1 MGCHGIGVSRLLAA
15 AAGLLMDAKGLNWP
29 MKIAPFGAIV
39 VAAPKT
45 AEEDVLKVYDALALG
60 SSGGALASS
69 TTTPLDVAIDDR
81 DRPLG
86 WKMNDADL
94 IGYPFIVVLGKAW
107 KARGAVEVQCR
118 RLGVRE
124 EITLEDLVEKLKA
137 WEKQL

>member
-15 AAGLLMDAKGLNWP
+15 AAGLLMDSKGLNWP
-29 MKIAPFGAIV
+29 VKIAPFGAVV

-45 AEEDVLKVYDALALG
+45 AEEDVLKVYDALGSG
-60 SSGGALASS
+60 SSKGAVASTS
-69 TTTPLDVAIDDR
+69 ALDVAIDDR

-86 WKMNDADL
+86 WKLNDADL

-118 RLGVRE
+118 RLGVKE
-124 EITLEDLVEKLKA
+124 EVALEELVDRLKG

>member
-15 AAGLLMDAKGLNWP
+15 AAGLLMDSRGLNWP
-29 MKIAPFGAIV
+29 VKIAPFGAVV

-45 AEEDVLKVYDALALG
+45 AEEDVLRVYDALG
-60 SSGGALASS
+60 TSSPS
-69 TTTPLDVAIDDR
+69 TTTALDVAIDDR

-86 WKMNDADL
+86 WKLNDADL

-118 RLGVRE
+118 RLGVKE
-124 EITLEDLVEKLKA
+124 EVTLEDLVDKLKA
-137 WEKQL
+137 WEGRL